1 MQVSFELGLVWI
13 FSWANLSWAGVRRNE
28 GFANPSWLGTGVSKV
43 LILGKPFVGDAIRNE
58 ILWMQV

>member
-1 MQVSFELGLVWI
+1 MKVLRMQISFELGLVWI

-43 LILGKPFVGDAIRNE
+43 LILGKPFVGGCD
-58 ILWMQV
+58 QK